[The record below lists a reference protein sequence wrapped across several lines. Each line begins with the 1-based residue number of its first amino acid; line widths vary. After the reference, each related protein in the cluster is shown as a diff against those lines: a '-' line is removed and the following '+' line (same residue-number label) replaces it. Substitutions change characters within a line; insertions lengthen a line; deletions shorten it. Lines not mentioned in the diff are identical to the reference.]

1 MSVVNYPEAFPV
13 ESVAE
18 VVKVIRK
25 QVEVDKASLAR
36 HAWNVQGYL
45 QKVVLGEP
53 DAEAIVAGPLNITAD
68 SLAAGLESLNPEA
81 PQQILAGG
89 LTKKLM
95 LFAITKLIERLLA
108 GADLPDSIEHLIESL
123 LPGLLGA

>member
-25 QVEVDKASLAR
+25 QIEVDKASLAR

-45 QKVVLGEP
+45 QKVVIGEP

-81 PQQILAGG
+81 PQAILAGG